1 MTGNDL
7 ILAGFFIFCTG
18 FALGLMIAP
27 RIYRL

>member
-7 ILAGFFIFCTG
+7 ILAGFFIFFIG

-27 RIYRL
+27 KIYRL